1 MLLKRFRATNYRNI
15 LHCDIAF
22 ETGVNILLGSNAQGK
37 TNALEGIYYFARGKG
52 FRTSSDS
59 DLVRFGED
67 GFETSILFD
76 SDGREQSLFYSF
88 ENGKRVRQRNG
99 HAVKLTEM
107 IGHFRAVLF
116 YPEHLQIV
124 KAGPE
129 KRREFLNIAISQNDR
144 TYVGYYGEYA
154 KILENRN
161 CLLKL
166 AQKGGYVDL
175 NELVAWS
182 QKMAECAAHVYVA
195 RKRYIAGLSPI
206 ASLILSDISSSKEQM
221 ELRYIADVEADTFEE
236 AYAAYEKLLTEDL
249 SRECL
254 AGCSLYGVHRDDMDI
269 LCGGISAR
277 SFASQ
282 GQQRSAVLALKLAE
296 GEYSHT
302 LSGEYPVFL
311 FDDVLSE
318 LDESRRQYVL
328 RQAQNKQMILTSC
341 DLGENFHAFHRVL
354 VEGGTYVSTHR

>member
-1 MLLKRFRATNYRNI
+1 MLLKRFFATNYRNI
-15 LHCDIAF
+15 LSCDIVF
-22 ETGVNILLGSNAQGK
+22 EKGVNILLGSNAQGK
-37 TNALEGIYYFARGKG
+37 TNALEGIYYFARGRG

-59 DLVRFGED
+59 DLIRFGER
-67 GFETSILFD
+67 GFDTSITFE
-76 SDGREQSLFYSF
+76 SQGREQTLSYSF
-88 ENGKRVRQRNG
+88 YDGKRVRERNG
-99 HAVKLTEM
+99 HSVKLTDM

-144 TYVGYYGEYA
+144 IYVGYYAEYC

-161 CLLKL
+161 FLLKT
-166 AQKGGYVDL
+166 AQKGGFIDMT
-175 NELVAWS
+175 ELQAWS
-182 QKMAECAAHVYVA
+182 QKMAECAAQVYLA
-195 RKRYIAGLSPI
+195 RKRYIEGLSPI
-206 ASLILSDISSSKEQM
+206 ASLILEDISSGREKM
-221 ELRYIADVEADTFEE
+221 ELRYITDGAGDTFEE
-236 AYAAYEKLLTEDL
+236 AFDAYLKRFTEDL
-249 SRECL
+249 IHECQ

-302 LSGEYPVFL
+302 LTGEYPVFL

-318 LDESRRQYVL
+318 LDETRRQYVL
-328 RQAQNKQMILTSC
+328 GQAENKQMILTSC
-341 DLGENFHAFHRVL
+341 DLGENFHAFHRVI

>member
-1 MLLKRFRATNYRNI
+1 MQLKRFRAANYRNI
-15 LHCDIAF
+15 ISCDITF
-22 ETGVNILLGSNAQGK
+22 TDGVNILLGSNAQGK

-52 FRTSSDS
+52 FRTSSDA

-67 GFETSILFD
+67 GFETSIVFD
-76 SDGREQSLFYSF
+76 SEGREQTLSYSYIG
-88 ENGKRVRQRNG
+88 GKRVRERNG
-99 HAVKLTEM
+99 HAVRLADM

-144 TYVGYYGEYA
+144 TYLGYYAEYC
-154 KILENRN
+154 KILDNRN
-161 CLLKL
+161 FLLKT
-166 AQKGGYVDL
+166 AQKGGYVDV
-175 NELVAWS
+175 NEVLAWS
-182 QKMAECAAHVYVA
+182 QKMAECAAHVYMA
-195 RKRYIAGLSPI
+195 RKKYIAGLSPI
-206 ASLILSDISSSKEQM
+206 ASMILEDISSSREHM
-221 ELRYIADVEADTFEE
+221 ELRYMADITADTFEE
-236 AYAAYEKLLTEDL
+236 AFLAYQKVL
-249 SRECL
+249 SQDIQKECL

-269 LCGGISAR
+269 LCDGISVR

-282 GQQRSAVLALKLAE
+282 GQQRSVVLALKLAE

-302 LSGEYPVFL
+302 LTGEYPVFL

-318 LDESRRQYVL
+318 LDETRRGYVL
-328 RQAQNKQMILTSC
+328 RQAEHKQMIITSC
-341 DLGENFHAFHRVL
+341 DRGENCGAFHRVM